1 MSIQKIIGNLV
12 GCLSLCRCKSSCCGN
27 KIVLEYEGHG
37 VDPHTENHSSHA
49 IKTVDIVK
57 PTIPTSTLGASTP
70 HPAGCGHTP
79 SPILKHHF
87 LPTATLGAST
97 PPLTRVGREPVGTL
111 V

>member
-37 VDPHTENHSSHA
+37 VDPHTENHSSDHL
-49 IKTVDIVK
+49 KTVDIIK
-57 PTIPTSTLGASTP
+57 PTI
-70 HPAGCGHTP
+70 HTP

-87 LPTATLGAST
+87 LRDRIPQGAGCLHPT
-97 PPLTRVGREPVGTL
+97 PLEPVSTL